1 MIKKLN
7 RENMPLT
14 EQEVYSMDALTL
26 AYIGDASW
34 SLFVRKKLID
44 TGIHHVQILNS
55 LASEMVS
62 AKWQCQILY
71 TLRDQLTERELKVCK
86 RARNAHVHVPKSAT
100 VEEYREATAFD
111 GLLGYIAG
119 IRLEIRVSRRVHTPA
134 ERTRYCMRRG
144 ETAFWK
150 HFVPGWSKKWLSN
163 TVGINVFS
171 N

>member
-1 MIKKLN
+1 MEESITLLTKIKEAFACEGQDV
-7 RENMPLT
+7 RA
-14 EQEVYSMDALTL
+14 YSPLTL

-100 VEEYREATAFD
+100 VEEYREATAFE
-111 GLLGYIAG
+111 GLLGYL
-119 IRLEIRVSRRVHTPA
+119 RLSGQEERLHTIMLKSLKFLA
-134 ERTRYCMRRG
+134 E
-144 ETAFWK
+144 EFNSE
-150 HFVPGWSKKWLSN
+150 SK
-163 TVGINVFS
+163 
-171 N
+171 

>member
-1 MIKKLN
+1 MEFKRVLFLKKEMIKKLN

-71 TLRDQLTERELKVCK
+71 TLRDQLKVCK

-100 VEEYREATAFD
+100 VEEYREATAFE
-111 GLLGYIAG
+111 GLLGYL
-119 IRLEIRVSRRVHTPA
+119 RLSGQEERLHTIMLKSLKFLA
-134 ERTRYCMRRG
+134 E
-144 ETAFWK
+144 EFNSE
-150 HFVPGWSKKWLSN
+150 SK
-163 TVGINVFS
+163 
-171 N
+171 